1 MDTLVFAYYCSGH
14 GYGHATRVSAFARHL
29 LSLSLP
35 RRLTIHIVSSA
46 PRHVFADS
54 IACGALYRY
63 ADIDPVIV
71 QPLAY
76 RVDRQKSVQVL
87 EEFLAKKDAMLDRE
101 RAWLTDIGANCVL
114 SDAAFLG
121 CLAAKSACIPSVLIT
136 NFTFDS
142 VYSYL
147 ATSLVDSPAQTSI
160 TPSSSTLSPSPSTAT
175 DASISSTS
183 SDQLLPDTPIPEST
197 LAPLV
202 QQLHEG
208 YQHADLLL
216 RLPGHIPIPSFLSQ
230 PALPSSEWVD
240 PILNKFHPSVTNHLL
255 SPLDSN
261 LPLHSPKSFPST
273 ELTVPRSVRAAPLLV
288 RPPSPHIY
296 TPEGRAEFLKKTGL
310 PDFKGMKILVVS
322 FGGQVFKRPGSSRT
336 SSRIQSRFPS
346 QEALAPEPKIE
357 KRPYSKRASRNYHN
371 FQTTSTS
378 MDGLA
383 LKPRDMNTRV
393 SGLRLDLDAL
403 DKGLRTHI
411 KSKSSDTAK
420 RYTNRTGTPH
430 YSDENASGYVSSDI
444 DNNGGTSS
452 HRESDHESRPN
463 KNSGIIFS
471 PENTTTPVLDRAEYI
486 TAPNLSKRRHT
497 LPRRRHRSHD
507 LNAHR
512 RYLATPSHLLIPGAP
527 PASKP
532 AQTIMRTP
540 SLGKANGNGRL
551 PSLGGVEVVKVPE
564 MCVIPPTPKPSLFGN
579 AGAIGMAEV
588 EGLTRT
594 PSSSSSSSGDSE
606 VSPVFTTTSQTSTHV
621 SDEGFENEAE
631 EGEGEAGLLPDEHWI
646 AVICGVSK
654 EQWNAENE
662 EGGLPEGFY
671 VAPRDVYMPDLIAV
685 GDVVLGKLGY
695 GMTSECVDACTP
707 FVYVS
712 RPLFIEEHGL
722 RMYLDQ
728 EGVGIE
734 LSRSGYENGDWAK
747 SVEEAY
753 CKGWEIKEA
762 KRRKEYE
769 FYKMLK
775 KLDEQGVDGGDER
788 RLSERERQ
796 GREMARGVV
805 EWVDKIREEM
815 GRRVKG
821 KKKSLQLA
829 CLEGAATAAPVT
841 SLPDLQPLGC
851 EVKGIMVA

>member
-1 MDTLVFAYYCSGH
+1 MDTLTFAYYCSGH

-87 EEFLAKKDAMLDRE
+87 EDFLGKKDAMLDRE
-101 RAWLTDIGANCVL
+101 CRWLIETGVNCVL

-121 CLAAKSACIPSVLIT
+121 CLAAKSAALPSILIT

-147 ATSLVDSPAQTSI
+147 ATSFVD
-160 TPSSSTLSPSPSTAT
+160 TPSTLPSAPSNTTLSPSPSA
-175 DASISSTS
+175 SSTN
-183 SDQLLPDTPIPEST
+183 SDQLFPDEPIPDSV
-197 LAPLV
+197 LQPLV
-202 QQLHEG
+202 SQLHAG

-216 RLPGHIPIPSFLSQ
+216 RLPGHIPIPSFFSQ
-230 PALPSSEWVD
+230 PALPSPQWVNPD
-240 PILNKFHPSVTNHLL
+240 LNNFFEHVAHHLL
-255 SPLDSN
+255 TPLDATSQSALHTPKPFPNSN
-261 LPLHSPKSFPST
+261 T
-273 ELTVPRSVRAAPLLV
+273 TIPRSVRAAPLLV
-288 RPPSPHIY
+288 RPPSPTIY
-296 TPEGRAEFLKKTGL
+296 TPEGRANFLQKTGL
-310 PDFKGMKILVVS
+310 PDFDGMKILVVS
-322 FGGQVFKRPGSSRT
+322 FGGQAFKRPPGSRT
-336 SSRIQSRFPS
+336 NSRMQSRNPS
-346 QEALAPEPKIE
+346 KEALTLSTRSSGLSINSDVTNLQSDIKKPQ
-357 KRPYSKRASRNYHN
+357 SKRSSKDNRSSHRTFASL
-371 FQTTSTS
+371 
-378 MDGLA
+378 DKIA
-383 LKPRDMNTRV
+383 LKPINMNMNAGNADV
-393 SGLRLDLDAL
+393 GNAMHLDLEAI

-411 KSKSSDTAK
+411 KSKSSDTTK
-420 RYTNRTGTPH
+420 RAPMCQLNHSTYSDSSDSSQQDSDPEGTP
-430 YSDENASGYVSSDI
+430 SSAFFSPSS
-444 DNNGGTSS
+444 NTTPTSRGGT
-452 HRESDHESRPN
+452 
-463 KNSGIIFS
+463 GS
-471 PENTTTPVLDRAEYI
+471 PA
-486 TAPNLSKRRHT
+486 KRRHT
-497 LPRRRHRSHD
+497 LPRRRNPSHD
-507 LNAHR
+507 LSTPKR
-512 RYLATPSHLLIPGAP
+512 LATPSHILIPGAP

-532 AQTIMRTP
+532 PFTLLRTP
-540 SLGKANGNGRL
+540 TLNKGPGPQEKA
-551 PSLGGVEVVKVPE
+551 VEVLLPE
-564 MCVIPPTPKPSLFGN
+564 MCVIPATPTTPTPRSG
-579 AGAIGMAEV
+579 AGAGA
-588 EGLTRT
+588 RT
-594 PSSSSSSSGDSE
+594 SKYGNMHSPSPLSNYFGKDESID
-606 VSPVFTTTSQTSTHV
+606 V
-621 SDEGFENEAE
+621 SDADADASSNDSSLSTQDSCE
-631 EGEGEAGLLPDEHWI
+631 EDDDNIVGLLPDENWI

-734 LSRSGYENGDWAK
+734 LSRAAYEGGEWAR

-753 CKGWEIKEA
+753 HKGWTLKEQ
-762 KRRKEYE
+762 KKRKEFE
-769 FYKMLK
+769 FWTQLK
-775 KLDEQGVDGGDER
+775 RMDEEGVDGRDER

-796 GREMARGVV
+796 GREMAKDVVDWVDGVWKVLGRNFGRGEERMGVV
-805 EWVDKIREEM
+805 GGGREDAILP
-815 GRRVKG
+815 V
-821 KKKSLQLA
+821 
-829 CLEGAATAAPVT
+829 GAEAKALT
-841 SLPDLQPLGC
+841 
-851 EVKGIMVA
+851 MVA